1 MDKILFNDEFRLTD
15 AVIDGRKT
23 MTRREVNQGLIER
36 CEKKY
41 ESFDHVLY
49 SNTESREISFEEF
62 KEGYLLGLSRFKKDS
77 TVAVAQ
83 CYNNVCSYLT
93 RMGKTAEIDF
103 IKANVRSD
111 SLGWTNKL
119 FISSLYMPKRIRIT
133 DVRLEHLQDITE
145 EDCLKEGCYE
155 DNGHFFYTGCKKTF
169 DTAREAFSDLINKV
183 SNNRNTW
190 KSNPLVYV
198 YDFKLEDN

>member
-1 MDKILFNDEFRLTD
+1 MDKILFNDEFGLTD
-15 AVIDGRKT
+15 AVIGGRKT

-36 CEKKY
+36 CEKRYK
-41 ESFDHVLY
+41 SFDHLLY

-77 TVAVAQ
+77 TVAIAQ
-83 CYNNVCSYLT
+83 CYNNVCSYLA

-103 IKANVRSD
+103 IKANVKSD

-119 FISSLYMPKRIRIT
+119 FVSSMLMPKRIRIT
-133 DVRLEHLQDITE
+133 DIRLEHLQDITE

-155 DNGHFFYTGCKKTF
+155 DNGQFFYLGCKKTF
-169 DTAREAFSDLINKV
+169 YTAREAFSDLINKV
-183 SNNRNTW
+183 SNNRNFW

-198 YDFKLEDN
+198 YDFELEDN